1 MLMKYTIIPLI
12 VVVCVIFIFW
22 IFNRLEKIEIQT
34 ASGSTFIM
42 AEVEK
47 TSWDKE
53 KGLMGRKDLSED
65 RGMLFVYDEDINPN
79 FWMKNMLIP
88 IDIIFI
94 DADHNIKYIA
104 ESVLP
109 CETETRCDLYN
120 AGTPIRYVLEVKAG
134 YTKKYGVKIGDRVL
148 FN

>member
-1 MLMKYTIIPLI
+1 M
-12 VVVCVIFIFW
+12 
-22 IFNRLEKIEIQT
+22 EKIEIQT

-42 AEVEK
+42 AEVET

-53 KGLMGRKDLSED
+53 RGLMGRKDLSED
-65 RGMLFVYDEDINPN
+65 RGMLFVYENDIDPN

-104 ESVLP
+104 ESVPP
-109 CETETRCDLYN
+109 CESEVKCDLYS
-120 AGTPIRYVLEVKAG
+120 PDSPVRYVLEVKAG
-134 YTKKYGVKIGDRVL
+134 YAEKYSVGIGDRVL
-148 FN
+148 FD